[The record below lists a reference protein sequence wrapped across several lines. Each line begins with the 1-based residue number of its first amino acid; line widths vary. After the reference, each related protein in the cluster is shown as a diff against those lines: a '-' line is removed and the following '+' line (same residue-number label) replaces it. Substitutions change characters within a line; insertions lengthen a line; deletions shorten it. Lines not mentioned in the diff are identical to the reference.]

1 MKKTNK
7 LSKEIKAALIV
18 IAIIAA
24 GIMYYSHKTACPN
37 VAVYVK
43 CKSLF

>member
-1 MKKTNK
+1 MNK
-7 LSKEIKAALIV
+7 LSKEIIAALT
-18 IAIIAA
+18 AAAMIAA
-24 GIMYYSHKTACPN
+24 GIMYISHKTACPN